1 MPSICCCFVG
11 VFAAYCLYCEM
22 VKILHYCWFGGNP
35 LPESAKR
42 YMETWKKFCPDYEIK
57 RWDESN
63 FDVNS
68 VPFVAEAYAA
78 KKWAFVSDYVRT
90 YALYHEGGLYVD
102 TDVEFVK
109 GIDDLTGTSFMGFEL
124 PDIVNPGLILYAVT
138 PREAFYEE
146 ILKRYESLHFS
157 AEEMRDLTSPKIF
170 TKLLTERGLRL
181 DGTLQHVGDVTVY
194 PMEYFQPMGVKWK
207 EVSATPNTRSIH
219 HYNASWIDARERE
232 YLFYRKHHGE
242 KWGRVLYS
250 FRHPILAWERFVAS
264 RRRRKEQKRE
274 HGTD

>member
-1 MPSICCCFVG
+1 MIKV
-11 VFAAYCLYCEM
+11 
-22 VKILHYCWFGGNP
+22 LHYCWFGGNP

-109 GIDDLTGTSFMGFEL
+109 GIDDLTGTSFLGFESPKL
-124 PDIVNPGLILYAVT
+124 VAPGLILYAAQ
-138 PREAFYEE
+138 PQEPFYGEL
-146 ILKRYESLHFS
+146 LKRYQALSFS
-157 AEEMRDLTSPKIF
+157 VENMEEITSPKIF
-170 TKLLTERGLRL
+170 TQLLVEKGLRL
-181 DGTLQHVGDVTVY
+181 DNTLQQIGEVTVY
-194 PMEYFQPMGVKWK
+194 PMEYFQPMGSKWK
-207 EVSATPNTRSIH
+207 KVYATPNTRSIH
-219 HYNASWIDARERE
+219 HYNASWFDARERE
-232 YLFYRKHHGE
+232 YLFFKKHHGE
-242 KWGRVLYS
+242 IFGRVLYI
-250 FRHPILAWERFVAS
+250 FRHPILAWRRFVAS